1 MLLMGVLLSSS
12 PMAAPLAKERHRRTT
27 GAAAAIVHGAAVLA
41 GRCRQ
46 VGSLGVSRV
55 TYAPGLSSL
64 HRNNT
69 IPHGTALCRAPVSS
83 VTAHRRSATM
93 APTLSNLIPSPALH
107 QRAADTMSP
116 NDEQLQAY

>member
-12 PMAAPLAKERHRRTT
+12 PMAAPLAKQRHRRTT

-64 HRNNT
+64 HRNSKHSRHSAMPRT
-69 IPHGTALCRAPVSS
+69 SVVSDRPPAQRHHG
-83 VTAHRRSATM
+83 AHT
-93 APTLSNLIPSPALH
+93 
-107 QRAADTMSP
+107 Q
-116 NDEQLQAY
+116 